1 MLPPGN
7 SGYNPCTAALAI
19 PTQIQLLPFPGTFDH
34 MNATA
39 LSTPLRTLVEY
50 QGIRIEV
57 LARGSGPRVVLLPS
71 LGRGASDFDEIAT
84 RIATAGF
91 RALCPQPRGLGASR
105 GPLKNITLHD
115 FARDIAAVIRH
126 DGGGASVVAGH
137 AFGNFVARTTAAD
150 HPELVKAVVLLAA
163 THTWPLAPELRDS
176 INKCHMMSLPE
187 EERLKHLR
195 HVFFAPG
202 SDARVW
208 LDGWD
213 EDVMH
218 AERDATEATPRPEWW
233 TAGRAPVLDVL
244 ALDDPLSPLDS
255 TGRYRDEW
263 GAERVEIVAIANAAH
278 ALLPEQ
284 PAAVADAIIAYMK
297 KLYA

>member
-1 MLPPGN
+1 MTSSAISPPAR
-7 SGYNPCTAALAI
+7 S
-19 PTQIQLLPFPGTFDH
+19 
-34 MNATA
+34 
-39 LSTPLRTLVEY
+39 LVEHD
-50 QGIRIEV
+50 GVHIEV
-57 LARGSGPRVVLLPS
+57 LARGSGPRVVMMPS
-71 LGRGASDFDEIAT
+71 LGRGATDFDEIAS
-84 RIATAGF
+84 RIAAAGY
-91 RALCPQPRGLGASR
+91 RALCPQPRGIGASL
-105 GPLKNITLHD
+105 GPLKDITLHD

-150 HPELVKAVVLLAA
+150 YPELVKAVVLLAA

-187 EERLKHLR
+187 EVRLKHLR

-233 TAGRAPVLDVL
+233 TAGKAPVLDVL
-244 ALDDPLSPLDS
+244 ALDDPLSPPHS
-255 TGRYRDEW
+255 TNRYRDEW
-263 GAERVEIVAIANAAH
+263 GADRVEIVAIANAAH

-284 PAAVADAIIAYMK
+284 PAAVAAAIIAYMK

>member
-1 MLPPGN
+1 M
-7 SGYNPCTAALAI
+7 TAS
-19 PTQIQLLPFPGTFDH
+19 
-34 MNATA
+34 A
-39 LSTPLRTLVEY
+39 LSTPIRTLVEY

-57 LARGSGPRVVLLPS
+57 LARGSGPRVVMMPS
-71 LGRGASDFDEIAT
+71 LGRGATDFDEIAS
-84 RIATAGF
+84 RIAAAGY
-91 RALCPQPRGLGASR
+91 RALCPQPRGIGASL
-105 GPLKNITLHD
+105 GPLRNITLHD

-126 DGGGASVVAGH
+126 DGGGATVVAGH
-137 AFGNFVARTTAAD
+137 AFGNFVARATAAD
-150 HPELVKAVVLLAA
+150 YPELVKAVVLLAA

-187 EERLKHLR
+187 EVRLRHLQ

-202 SDARVW
+202 NDARVW

-233 TAGRAPVLDVL
+233 TAGKAPVLDVL
-244 ALDDPLSPLDS
+244 ALDDPLSPPDS
-255 TGRYRDEW
+255 TNRYRDEW
-263 GAERVEIVAIANAAH
+263 GADRVEIVAISNAAH

-297 KLYA
+297 KLHA